1 MMEYKGYRGVVAFDD
16 EVDIFHGEVVGTRDV
31 ITFQG
36 QSVEELRS
44 AFRLSVDEYLEFCA
58 DRGKAPDKPFS
69 GEIPLTIRPEIHRA
83 ATAAAQAEGKSL
95 NQWLSETIEK
105 ATAQTA

>member
-1 MMEYKGYRGVVAFDD
+1 MKK
-16 EVDIFHGEVVGTRDV
+16 
-31 ITFQG
+31 
-36 QSVEELRS
+36 LRS

-105 ATAQTA
+105 SNGANRLNRLNCIYGLQFTVFSEVLDEAELLTRLVVK